1 MADFLVDW
9 TEAQQPEVMPDLKKW
24 TMHFDAVSYTH
35 LTLPTI
41 LLV

>member
-24 TMHFDAVSYTH
+24 ILHFDGPRTTRALGLGLS
-35 LTLPTI
+35 
-41 LLV
+41 